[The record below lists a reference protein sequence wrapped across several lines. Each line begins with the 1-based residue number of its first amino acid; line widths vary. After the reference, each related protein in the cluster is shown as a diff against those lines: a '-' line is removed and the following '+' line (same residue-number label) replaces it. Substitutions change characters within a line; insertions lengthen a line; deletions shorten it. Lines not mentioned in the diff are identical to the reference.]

1 MWRRLHGVKSLCM
14 YGKGVNMIRLN
25 KYLAECGVC
34 SRREADRYIE
44 QGWVKVNGITAKSG
58 MQVSETD
65 VVTVSGK
72 TIQPMEKK
80 VVLAYHKPIGVTC
93 TEKDKFAD
101 KTITQALNY
110 PVRLTY
116 AGRLDKDSTGLII
129 MTNDGDLIQRMM
141 KGANRHEKEYT
152 VKVNKEI
159 TQDFLES
166 MAKGVYLKELEQTT
180 RACEL
185 SQIGKYTFKITITQG
200 LNRQIRR
207 MCAAFGYKVESL
219 RRDRVVNI
227 ELGKLPVGKYREITG
242 EELEELYKLCG
253 GIK

>member
-1 MWRRLHGVKSLCM
+1 MV
-14 YGKGVNMIRLN
+14 RLN

-44 QGWVKVNGITAKSG
+44 QGRVKVNGITAQSG
-58 MQVSETD
+58 MQVSEED

-72 TIQPMEKK
+72 PIRAVEKK

-101 KTITQALNY
+101 KTITEALNY
-110 PVRLTY
+110 PIRLTY
-116 AGRLDKDSTGLII
+116 AGRLDKESTGLII

-159 TQDFLES
+159 TAEFLEKMS
-166 MAKGVYLKELEQTT
+166 KGVYLKELEQTT
-180 RACEL
+180 RPCEL
-185 SQIGKYTFKITITQG
+185 TQLGKYTFKITITQG

-207 MCAAFGYKVESL
+207 MCAAFGYRVESL
-219 RRDRVVNI
+219 RRDRVLNI

-242 EELEELYKLCG
+242 EEREELYRICG